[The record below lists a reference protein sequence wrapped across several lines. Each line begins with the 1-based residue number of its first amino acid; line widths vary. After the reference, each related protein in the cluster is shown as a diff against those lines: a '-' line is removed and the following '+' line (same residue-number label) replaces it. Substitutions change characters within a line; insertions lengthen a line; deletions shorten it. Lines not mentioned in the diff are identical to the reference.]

1 MFDPSHLKKVTYKF
15 LSIPD
20 KRCKAKPCNQAGTYE
35 NILANYC
42 QADFGKYI
50 KIELIL
56 KPFDVFSCS
65 AYVAFLTILKFILYF
80 KL

>member
-1 MFDPSHLKKVTYKF
+1 MTSSLFITMFDPSHLKKVTYKF

-56 KPFDVFSCS
+56 KPFDVTMTFC
-65 AYVAFLTILKFILYF
+65 FIR
-80 KL
+80 